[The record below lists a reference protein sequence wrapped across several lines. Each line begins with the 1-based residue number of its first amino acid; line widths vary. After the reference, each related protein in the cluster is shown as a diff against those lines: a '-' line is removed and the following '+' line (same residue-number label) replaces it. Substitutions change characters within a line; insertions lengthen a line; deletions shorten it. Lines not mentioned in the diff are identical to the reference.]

1 MFREKFMR
9 TKTILFAGLAVAIA
23 CAIAVRVFVQHQ
35 AAREVALAAA
45 KAKSD
50 SARVRNDSNA
60 RSTPMA
66 PPTAIEQAPFPE
78 VVPVSDSI
86 RQPQLVSAGVSPN
99 GKTPKVAQTNQPSGS
114 AKDPVT
120 DPVARIALSL
130 VGVDPE
136 AELYWVAAIN
146 DPSLPDGERQDLI
159 EDLNEEGLPDPK
171 HPTIDDLPLIL
182 SRLDRIERL
191 MPWAM
196 DKVN

>member
-1 MFREKFMR
+1 
-9 TKTILFAGLAVAIA
+9 
-23 CAIAVRVFVQHQ
+23 
-35 AAREVALAAA
+35 
-45 KAKSD
+45 
-50 SARVRNDSNA
+50 
-60 RSTPMA
+60 
-66 PPTAIEQAPFPE
+66 
-78 VVPVSDSI
+78 
-86 RQPQLVSAGVSPN
+86 
-99 GKTPKVAQTNQPSGS
+99 VAQTNQPSGS

-171 HPTIDDLPLIL
+171 HPTIEDLPLIL

-196 DKVN
+196 DKVNWDAFVEAYKDLLNLADLAMGKGEPVK